1 MSVQRKSLGRGLSS
15 VISGGV
21 KKTYPK
27 AFKRKHRR
35 KEAKRHRSRIR
46 KLTM

>member
-21 KKTYPK
+21 KK
-27 AFKRKHRR
+27 KRIPRR
-35 KEAKRHRSRIR
+35 SNASIAARRQSAIGAG
-46 KLTM
+46 